1 MWATKKNE
9 SGNPLLSLLI
19 GGVLVIGR
27 RDSMGLYG
35 IVISGEWRYG
45 GWMEISNK
53 WDYMGFHGVSW
64 DIVTYYDSL

>member
-1 MWATKKNE
+1 VSNQKKNE

-45 GWMEISNK
+45 G
-53 WDYMGFHGVSW
+53 
-64 DIVTYYDSL
+64 